1 MQDISLQQAMN
12 RVSSGLEQAGL
23 ASPETAQP
31 LREEIDV
38 FAQYDPLLAD
48 LQKQYLDARAVRKRQ
63 LESFGAED
71 PMAEIAADMEDSA
84 WCAMQTR
91 YIELRDER
99 LLMAR
104 VQKEMRAERRER
116 APFSTGETKKSAS
129 LFSAGRNFQ
138 AYQRQRAKKKAGSRK
153 FSFGVYSSL
162 VRADDGFGLSH
173 EQFQG
178 LGFVSS
184 LYQVVHDIRFG
195 ECGCVSQ
202 IFVFIRGD
210 FAQNPAHDFP

>member
-116 APFSTGETKKSAS
+116 ARLSQREKQKRALLFFQQAEIFRRIKDKEQRKKLEVENFLLAFILLWFGPMTGLACPTN
-129 LFSAGRNFQ
+129 NF
-138 AYQRQRAKKKAGSRK
+138 RA
-153 FSFGVYSSL
+153 
-162 VRADDGFGLSH
+162 
-173 EQFQG
+173 
-178 LGFVSS
+178 
-184 LYQVVHDIRFG
+184 
-195 ECGCVSQ
+195 
-202 IFVFIRGD
+202 
-210 FAQNPAHDFP
+210 